1 MCVWLVIVV
10 AAAGAAVDVARS
22 VLRFE
27 FVVVVMLFGI
37 MDILHT
43 YESYKAQATQESEA
57 VVMSPSRKV
66 Y

>member
-1 MCVWLVIVV
+1 MCTN
-10 AAAGAAVDVARS
+10 S

-43 YESYKAQATQESEA
+43 YESYKAQGQEGEG

>member
-1 MCVWLVIVV
+1 
-10 AAAGAAVDVARS
+10 

-43 YESYKAQATQESEA
+43 YESYKAQVAQEGEA